1 MIVLLKMPSKY
12 REFFPNL
19 FLKTTDFQLDFNF
32 EQMRRVTILFWR
44 ARHNGSDTIKL
55 WLSQSEL

>member
-32 EQMRRVTILFWR
+32 EQMRTVTIF
-44 ARHNGSDTIKL
+44 GEKGIMG
-55 WLSQSEL
+55 QIP

>member
-12 REFFPNL
+12 REFFP
-19 FLKTTDFQLDFNF
+19 TDFQLDFNF
-32 EQMRRVTILFWR
+32 EQMRTVTILIWR